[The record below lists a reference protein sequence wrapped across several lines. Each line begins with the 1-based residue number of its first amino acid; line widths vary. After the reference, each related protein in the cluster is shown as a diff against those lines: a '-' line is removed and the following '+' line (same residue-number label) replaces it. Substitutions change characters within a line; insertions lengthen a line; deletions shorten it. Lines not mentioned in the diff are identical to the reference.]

1 MKKILVMKLGFM
13 VKCEAESNKY
23 ADVSGTDNQSSVLLK
38 SVLSIGL
45 QTKDID
51 RESVSKIKNGK
62 IIIRNGKV
70 MLGEEGADI
79 VTANKPDFSRRDY
92 YYYHFF
98 KLL

>member
-45 QTKDID
+45 
-51 RESVSKIKNGK
+51 
-62 IIIRNGKV
+62 
-70 MLGEEGADI
+70 
-79 VTANKPDFSRRDY
+79 
-92 YYYHFF
+92 
-98 KLL
+98 

>member
-51 RESVSKIKNGK
+51 SQSV
-62 IIIRNGKV
+62 RLR
-70 MLGEEGADI
+70 ME
-79 VTANKPDFSRRDY
+79 R
-92 YYYHFF
+92 
-98 KLL
+98 LLLEMVKSFQVKKELTQ

>member
-23 ADVSGTDNQSSVLLK
+23 ATDNQSSVLLK

-70 MLGEEGADI
+70 ILGEEGADI